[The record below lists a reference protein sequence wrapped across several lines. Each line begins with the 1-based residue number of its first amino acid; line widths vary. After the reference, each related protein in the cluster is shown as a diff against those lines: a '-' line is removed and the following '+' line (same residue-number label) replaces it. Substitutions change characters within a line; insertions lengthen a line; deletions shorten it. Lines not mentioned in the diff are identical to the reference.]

1 MLCSKQYLFLLEVT
15 LKLMLDSILITNI
28 GNILVH
34 KNSVLLIK
42 FGKCHI
48 YTIEQLLAFDSALS
62 EWLTFSGSLKTTF
75 DSILS

>member
-1 MLCSKQYLFLLEVT
+1 
-15 LKLMLDSILITNI
+15 MLDSILITNI

-48 YTIEQLLAFDSALS
+48 YTIEQLLALVV
-62 EWLTFSGSLKTTF
+62 LYQSGSPLVVH
-75 DSILS
+75 

>member
-1 MLCSKQYLFLLEVT
+1 
-15 LKLMLDSILITNI
+15 MLDSILITNI

-62 EWLTFSGSLKTTF
+62 EWFTFSGSLKTLLLIAF
-75 DSILS
+75 YHRVHLRFYFSS

>member
-1 MLCSKQYLFLLEVT
+1 
-15 LKLMLDSILITNI
+15 MLDSILITNI

-62 EWLTFSGSLKTTF
+62 EWLTFSGSLKTLLLIAF
-75 DSILS
+75 YHRVHLRFYFSS